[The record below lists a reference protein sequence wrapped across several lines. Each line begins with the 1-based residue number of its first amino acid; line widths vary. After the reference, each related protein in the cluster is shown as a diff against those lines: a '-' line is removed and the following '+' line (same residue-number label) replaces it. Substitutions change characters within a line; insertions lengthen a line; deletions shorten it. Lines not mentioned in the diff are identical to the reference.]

1 MDTALAGMILT
12 LLLTI
17 IIGGFILLFPLSRR
31 LAALLE
37 QRVRDRAESASDAER
52 LEPLREALHAL
63 QADLERL
70 TERQE
75 FMERVLEE
83 RSQREALPSSAPAPT
98 DPD

>member
-1 MDTALAGMILT
+1 MDIALAGMILS

-17 IIGGFILLFPLSRR
+17 IVGGFILLFPLSRR

-37 QRVRDRAESASDAER
+37 QRVRERSQGSAAER

-63 QADLERL
+63 QAEVERL
-70 TERQE
+70 AERQE
-75 FMERVLEE
+75 FMERVLEQ
-83 RSQREALPSSAPAPT
+83 RSEREALPSGRASAT